1 MPGRLQTV
9 CSDELWISSRIF
21 FVFADAARPFTSFC
35 YYFSTNEHDD
45 DGDNVVWCVFS
56 ANILLGTHF
65 EAKISDFGLAKVATA
80 RSEGYGKFTNVTRD
94 EMTDVYGSRAYL
106 PRDFVTNGCKYSV
119 STDVFSFGVVSL
131 LHSCCSG
138 VAR

>member
-1 MPGRLQTV
+1 MV
-9 CSDELWISSRIF
+9 
-21 FVFADAARPFTSFC
+21 
-35 YYFSTNEHDD
+35 
-45 DGDNVVWCVFS
+45 CVFS
-56 ANILLGTHF
+56 ANIQLGTHF
-65 EAKISDFGLAKVATA
+65 EAKISDFGLAKVATGC
-80 RSEGYGKFTNVTRD
+80 SEGYGRFTNVTRCSEGYGRFTNVTRD

-106 PRDFVTNGCKYSV
+106 PWDFVANGCKYSV